1 MVWYVNRE
9 TVKAALDIK
18 QTARR
23 DAQVDRACGT
33 ATRMVRGCLHR
44 DFVPWLG
51 TKYFDWPDLQGSS
64 SWRVWLDEHEA
75 ISLTALVAGGVTI
88 DPADYFLEPVNNGPP
103 YDRIEIDLSSAAAF
117 DVGSTHQRDIAA
129 TGLWGF
135 DNVTEPA
142 GALAEALDDSETAV
156 DVTDSALAG
165 VGDLLGVGDEH
176 LDVTGKAMKDTGV
189 DIDTGGDLTANKADV
204 SVLLSTTT
212 GAPVVGEIILIDSE
226 RMRAVDLAG
235 STLTVERAADG
246 STLAAHAAGASIY
259 APRTL
264 TVLRGARG
272 STAASHS
279 DASALARQVFPGPVR
294 DLALAYAVNQLL
306 QETAGYAREVGSG
319 DNQREASGRGVKELE
334 RAARRACG
342 RSLRTLAV

>member
-142 GALAEALDDSETAV
+142 GALAEALDDSETGV

-165 VGDLLGVGDEH
+165 VGDLLLVGAEY
-176 LDVTGKAMKDTGV
+176 LDVTGKTMKDTGV
-189 DIDTGGDLTANKADV
+189 DTGTDLLASKADV
-204 SVLLSTTT
+204 SITMSTTT
-212 GAPVVGEIILIDSE
+212 GAPTVGETILVDSE
-226 RMRAVDLAG
+226 RMRVDDVAG
-235 STLTVERAADG
+235 STLTVERGFDG
-246 STLAAHAAGASIY
+246 STLATHTSGANIY

-264 TVLRGARG
+264 TVVRAARG
-272 STAASHS
+272 STAATHS
-279 DASALARQVFPGPVR
+279 DAAALVRQVFPGPVR
-294 DLALAYAVNQLL
+294 DLALAYAINQVL

-319 DNQREASGRGVKELE
+319 DNQREYTGRGIGAIEK
-334 RAARRACG
+334 AAKRACG
-342 RSLRTLAV
+342 RQMRIGAV